1 MVYGLIGTSAVLALL
16 YVIAG
21 KYINYMFDKYQIINI
36 TFYRIRSIIAYIIS
50 IIFWLIIFNYDDNV
64 VSILSIGISV
74 YWSYQFLDN
83 KDEYNYWKEQ
93 LEDDEDDY
101 KE

>member
-21 KYINYMFDKYQIINI
+21 KYINYMFDKYQTINI
-36 TFYRIRSIIAYIIS
+36 TFFRIRSIIAYIIS
-50 IIFWLIIFNYDDNV
+50 LIFWLIIFNYDDKV

-83 KDEYNYWKEQ
+83 KDEYSYWKEQ